1 MSDRRAEQRE
11 QRVAGELL
19 NVAVVADDDVAQP
32 RYHGIDHLEQLFRVE
47 QIGEASESRDV
58 REQRG
63 YQPSLLRQLT
73 ACRGDAV
80 GYALGD
86 EGAERVGDV
95 RLRLGGRRARSCG
108 RPAVAAELR
117 AGRVLACTGLAAPGA
132 GRAAL
137 AAEAHPFGVRDAAG
151 GAVPGRHR
159 PIFAADATVVDA
171 STRSLNEEGW
181 QSFVSDPEVPAILQE
196 AGHVGRPQAAELVGQ
211 YNA

>member
-1 MSDRRAEQRE
+1 RFADIDLAGRRRRLEALRKDHRVAEDGVIHPDIRPDDPRDRVTGVYADVEGELLGVRELTSQARELLLHLERDEEGPRSIVLVSDRRAEQRE

-19 NVAVVADDDVAQP
+19 NVAVVAADDVAQP

-117 AGRVLACTGLAAPGA
+117 AGRV
-132 GRAAL
+132 
-137 AAEAHPFGVRDAAG
+137 
-151 GAVPGRHR
+151 
-159 PIFAADATVVDA
+159 
-171 STRSLNEEGW
+171 
-181 QSFVSDPEVPAILQE
+181 
-196 AGHVGRPQAAELVGQ
+196 
-211 YNA
+211 